1 MPRDCVPAS
10 GRRRCRVCHAA
21 AAFLLL
27 LTVDCSRRPGD
38 QPARDPNIILI
49 LIDSL
54 RADHLGIYGYGRE
67 TSPTID
73 RLGREGVVFENAIS
87 ASSWTRPAL
96 GSLFTSLHPHVHG
109 ATETGKTLPSEA
121 ITLAEKMR
129 ERQYVTVG
137 IQTNPLVSGN
147 QNFAQGFD
155 SYREAFA
162 TDGRRVL
169 KDFRAWL
176 DKNKPRKFFA
186 YIHFM
191 DVHLPY
197 NAPRENR
204 SKFVRPYTGRLD
216 PRRIKSQTQ
225 IYDLLPTLTD
235 ADRSHIIDLYD
246 AGINQ
251 VDDYM
256 DILINALRSRRL
268 LDDTM
273 LIITSDH
280 GEELFDHGA
289 FEHGHSMHREVLQI
303 PLIIR
308 NPRLSTRGVRVRQIV
323 RMIDIFPTVLGFL
336 GMTPPPGVMGR
347 DLGPSIADPN
357 LDWDLDAFSD
367 GVLYGPG
374 QSAIQKGPFKMVKI
388 EPIKSRLQGRFFERL
403 PARPGWTPEG
413 GVVEFFDLKRDPA
426 EEHPVAGHALEPTWS
441 RMLATSRSAGNDV
454 RLTPV
459 IEAMDKER
467 LEQLRSLGYLR

>member
-1 MPRDCVPAS
+1 MPRDCVPVG
-10 GRRRCRVCHAA
+10 GRRRRRACHAA
-21 AAFLLL
+21 AVFLLV
-27 LTVDCSRRPGD
+27 LTVDCSGRPGQ

-54 RADHLGIYGYGRE
+54 RSDHLGIYGYERA

-73 RLGREGVVFENAIS
+73 RLGREGVVFQNAVS
-87 ASSWTRPAL
+87 SSSWTRPAL

-109 ATETGKTLPSEA
+109 ATETSKTLPAEA
-121 ITLAEKMR
+121 ITLAEKMH

-147 QNFAQGFD
+147 RNFAQGFD
-155 SYREAFA
+155 SYREVFA
-162 TDGRRVL
+162 SNGRQVV

-176 DKNKPRKFFA
+176 DRHKQQKFFA

-197 NAPRENR
+197 DAPRENR

-216 PRRIKSQTQ
+216 PRRIRSQTQ
-225 IYDLLPTLTD
+225 IYDLLPTLTA

-251 VDDYM
+251 VDDYI
-256 DILINALRSRRL
+256 DIMINALRSRRL
-268 LDDTM
+268 LDDTI

-303 PLIIR
+303 PLIIW
-308 NPRLSTRGVRVRQIV
+308 NPRLSTRGVRVSQVV
-323 RMIDIFPTVLGFL
+323 RLIDVLPTVLGFL
-336 GMTPPPGVMGR
+336 GVTPPPGVMGR

-357 LDWDLDAFSD
+357 LDWDLDAFSE

-374 QSAIQKGPFKMVKI
+374 QSAIQKGPFKMVRI
-388 EPIKSRLQGRFFERL
+388 DPTKSRLQSRFFERL
-403 PARPGWTPEG
+403 PARPGWTSDG
-413 GVVEFFDLKRDPA
+413 GLVQFFDLKRDPA
-426 EEHPVAGHALEPTWS
+426 EQHPIAGHALEPTWS
-441 RMLATSRSAGNDV
+441 RMLTSSRSAGDAV

-459 IEAMDKER
+459 TEAMDKER